1 MRSKLVTRDEAV
13 KLCEAYH
20 QSGKRVGFTSGVFDI
35 VHPGHVEY
43 LEAAR
48 AEVDVLIVGL
58 NSDSSVKANKGEFRP
73 INNEQARAEVLA
85 GLQAVDHVF
94 VFSER
99 NNNTNVALLKPDVY
113 LKAGDYSAD
122 TLSSKAAVEGY
133 GGQVKLVQFREGHS
147 TTDVIERIISASRT
161 QDGETISYERR
172 PAVFVD
178 RDGTINEHIEYLSDP
193 KLFREIPGSFA
204 ALKRLRELGYRIVV
218 VTNQPGIGLGYF
230 SREDFFAVN
239 REMMKQATRAGCAL
253 DRIFFCPHSKADGCA
268 CRKPGDYFLK
278 RAEAELNVDLSQS
291 FVIGDMSSDV
301 QLGKNGGCRTIL
313 VKTGRGGDDGICE
326 AKADYEASS
335 LKEAAEYIAQQGTP
349 QISESVVASRTGDA
363 EVVAA
368 ITKLSSSVGHDFN
381 TILGS
386 ILGCATLIAQKTTA
400 RDGTSAVREV
410 LDILRKAA
418 NRGLAL
424 SKRLIAVT
432 GEDESV
438 RTRKSLRSCVQA
450 VVDLLKSTHGDECH
464 IEVVAPSDVEVE
476 VADFTVVQMLLELCE
491 NSLDAM
497 QGLPERFILFHLDTV
512 HLTDDSKLLDLKPGK
527 YGRVS
532 LIDHGDGYAPAETE
546 TVVRPIS
553 AAKTSGLGRE
563 LGLSML
569 MAQSVMKKHGGTV
582 TLASQRKAGT
592 NISLYFPAA

>member
-1 MRSKLVTRDEAV
+1 
-13 KLCEAYH
+13 
-20 QSGKRVGFTSGVFDI
+20 
-35 VHPGHVEY
+35 
-43 LEAAR
+43 
-48 AEVDVLIVGL
+48 
-58 NSDSSVKANKGEFRP
+58 
-73 INNEQARAEVLA
+73 
-85 GLQAVDHVF
+85 
-94 VFSER
+94 
-99 NNNTNVALLKPDVY
+99 
-113 LKAGDYSAD
+113 
-122 TLSSKAAVEGY
+122 
-133 GGQVKLVQFREGHS
+133 
-147 TTDVIERIISASRT
+147 
-161 QDGETISYERR
+161 
-172 PAVFVD
+172 VD

-386 ILGCATLIAQKTTA
+386 ILGCATLIAQKTTG